1 MRFTMVLLVVR
12 WVSSFRPSQLSYT
25 ASRFATIVKSSI
37 ESTGV
42 GANTNDN
49 KNFRDDFQGTRIFV
63 QNLPPNC
70 DWKQLKD
77 HFKSAGSVVYAS
89 VSCDPI
95 TKASKGHGIVQ
106 YETTNEANHALAT
119 MNNVLFKTAHLQL
132 RPDIQERRKEK
143 TTPAAGAHW
152 STQPPKVKKTA
163 AAATVRPGDKPRENV
178 MKERLLKKVESK
190 DSNSPVDVIAPKLTK
205 STISPARKS
214 EDESAV
220 KSEPKLKSRPAVK
233 TVGTLPRLAKSTI
246 GPSIDTDSEDEG
258 EDVPVA
264 ASKPIVKTTITKAAT
279 KRKSQ
284 ILNLLDN
291 EPDVDEDTE
300 VEEIALESST
310 TGPTSTDEST
320 AQHEFVRIKKNAA
333 IKYAKQASGIWTQDP
348 MVDIEPEEAALIQ
361 SIVMERESLRSL
373 RQFEKADEIRMAL
386 RREKRVQLNDAKM
399 EWRILPEQTTTL

>member
-1 MRFTMVLLVVR
+1 MVLLIVR
-12 WVSSFRPSQLSYT
+12 WASSFRPSQLSYT
-25 ASRFATIVKSSI
+25 ASRFATVVKSSS
-37 ESTGV
+37 ENTDV
-42 GANTNDN
+42 GAKTNAN

-89 VSCDPI
+89 VSCDPV

-190 DSNSPVDVIAPKLTK
+190 DISTPVDVAVPKVAK
-205 STISPARKS
+205 STITAARRIEEAPA
-214 EDESAV
+214 A
-220 KSEPKLKSRPAVK
+220 KSRPAVK
-233 TVGTLPRLAKSTI
+233 AVVTLPRLAKSTI
-246 GPSIDTDSEDEG
+246 GPSIDTDSEDEE
-258 EDVPVA
+258 EDEPVA
-264 ASKPIVKTTITKAAT
+264 ESKPIVKTITSRAAT

-291 EPDVDEDTE
+291 EPEIEQETE
-300 VEEIALESST
+300 AEETESKT
-310 TGPTSTDEST
+310 ADLRFTGSTSTDEST

-333 IKYAKQASGIWTQDP
+333 IKYAKQASGIWTADP

-361 SIVMERESLRSL
+361 SIVMEREALRNL
-373 RQFEKADEIRMAL
+373 RQFDKADEIRMAL

>member
-1 MRFTMVLLVVR
+1 MVLLIVR

-25 ASRFATIVKSSI
+25 ASRFATVVKSSS
-37 ESTGV
+37 ENTDV
-42 GANTNDN
+42 GAKTNTN

-89 VSCDPI
+89 VSCDPV

-190 DSNSPVDVIAPKLTK
+190 DISSPVDVAVPKVAESTTTSARRIEEAP
-205 STISPARKS
+205 A
-214 EDESAV
+214 A
-220 KSEPKLKSRPAVK
+220 KSRPAVK
-233 TVGTLPRLAKSTI
+233 AVVTLPRLAKSTI
-246 GPSIDTDSEDEG
+246 GPSIDSDSEDEE
-258 EDVPVA
+258 EDEPVA
-264 ASKPIVKTTITKAAT
+264 ESKPIVKKIISRAAT
-279 KRKSQ
+279 IRKSQ

-291 EPDVDEDTE
+291 EPEIEEETE
-300 VEEIALESST
+300 VEETESKT
-310 TGPTSTDEST
+310 TELRSIGSTSTDEST

-333 IKYAKQASGIWTQDP
+333 IKYAKQASGIWTADP

-361 SIVMERESLRSL
+361 SIVMEREALRNL
-373 RQFEKADEIRMAL
+373 RQFDKADEIRMAL

>member
-1 MRFTMVLLVVR
+1 MVLLIVR
-12 WVSSFRPSQLSYT
+12 WVSSFRPSQLSCT
-25 ASRFATIVKSSI
+25 ASRFATVVKSST
-37 ESTGV
+37 ESTDV
-42 GANTNDN
+42 GANTNVN

-106 YETTNEANHALAT
+106 YETTNEANRALAT

-152 STQPPKVKKTA
+152 STQRPKVKKTA
-163 AAATVRPGDKPRENV
+163 AATAVRPGDKPRENV
-178 MKERLLKKVESK
+178 MKERLLKKVES
-190 DSNSPVDVIAPKLTK
+190 NNPVGVVAPKVAK
-205 STISPARKS
+205 SSTSPARKN
-214 EDESAV
+214 EEVPAV
-220 KSEPKLKSRPAVK
+220 KSRPGVK
-233 TVGTLPRLAKSTI
+233 VVGTLPRLAKSTI
-246 GPSIDTDSEDEG
+246 GPSIDTDGEEDE
-258 EDVPVA
+258 PVTE
-264 ASKPIVKTTITKAAT
+264 SRRIVKTIISGAAT
-279 KRKSQ
+279 KRRSQ

-291 EPDVDEDTE
+291 EPEIEQETE
-300 VEEIALESST
+300 VEEFESKTPELSST
-310 TGPTSTDEST
+310 GSTSTDEGT
-320 AQHEFVRIKKNAA
+320 AHHEFVRIKKNAA
-333 IKYAKQASGIWTQDP
+333 IKYAKQASGIWTADP

-361 SIVMERESLRSL
+361 SIVMEREALRNL
-373 RQFEKADEIRMAL
+373 RQFDKADEIRMAL

-399 EWRILPEQTTTL
+399 EWRILPEQTATL